1 VNFKFIKKEPF
12 GMVNNMN
19 SPSSLSKRKKLEYLL
34 FLGFC
39 AVFIFITKALLRLH
53 LNIPG
58 HSMFFMIFFLMLA
71 NRCVPLKYS
80 ATICAILSGLLAIM
94 FGMGKGGPL
103 LILKF
108 IMPAMIIDFFSY
120 LMPSYDQ
127 KYWTCMFVAAL
138 ASSTKFISSFI
149 VDYLLGMDAQLIV
162 YHCLIKS
169 GGAISFG
176 ALGSLMVPMVISR
189 LKAYDII

>member
-1 VNFKFIKKEPF
+1 MKREPI
-12 GMVNNMN
+12 GMDNYMKDIN
-19 SPSSLSKRKKLEYLL
+19 SLSKRKKLEYLL

-58 HSMFFMIFFLMLA
+58 HSMFFMIFFLMLS
-71 NRCVPLKYS
+71 NRCVPLRYS
-80 ATICAILSGLLAIM
+80 ATICAILSGSLAIM

-108 IMPAMIIDFFSY
+108 IMPAMTIDFFSY
-120 LMPSYDQ
+120 LIPTFDQ
-127 KYWTCMFVAAL
+127 KYWTCILVAAL

-169 GGAISFG
+169 GGAIFFG
-176 ALGSLMVPMVISR
+176 VLGSLMIPMVITR